1 MFVQEMSEP
10 HNYSRMSKVKKMT
23 LAVQGTIVGAL
34 LMSIVWL
41 VPYAASSPI
50 TIIPAAFATITN
62 DCLGEPAT
70 IVGTEGNDP

>member
-10 HNYSRMSKVKKMT
+10 HNHSRMSKVKKMT

-41 VPYAASSPI
+41 VPYIPYDYYHHYGNSRS
-50 TIIPAAFATITN
+50 IIIKKK
-62 DCLGEPAT
+62 
-70 IVGTEGNDP
+70 I